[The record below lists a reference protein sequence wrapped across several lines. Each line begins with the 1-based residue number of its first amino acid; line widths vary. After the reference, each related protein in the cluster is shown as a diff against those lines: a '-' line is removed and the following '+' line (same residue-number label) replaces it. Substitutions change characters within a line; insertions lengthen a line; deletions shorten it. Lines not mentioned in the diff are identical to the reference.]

1 MKPSASGSLL
11 LLGLALLAGCAP
23 MNVSRAQHRAGE
35 PLYQPSE
42 FTPDPANS
50 DELFV
55 ALALSGGG
63 TRAASLSYGVFELL
77 RETDVVVGGH
87 HRDLLSEVDLF
98 SSVSGSSFPAAY
110 YTLFG
115 DRLFSDFKQRFLL
128 RDIEK
133 ALALRVF
140 LPPTAFR
147 HFSPYYDRIDAAADL
162 YDRELFEQATFR
174 DLALKRRKPLLVLNA
189 TNMSLGVPFDFTET
203 QFENIGSD
211 LSQFPIGRAVAASSA
226 FPFLLSPVTL
236 KNFGNPREP
245 QWVTDGIEGG
255 LTLNREL
262 YLRAMAWRQMSDS
275 LKHPY
280 VHLLDGGLADNI
292 GAQYIDRSMSASD
305 GWIRGLLQGGR
316 VRQLLVFTVNAQTE
330 PDTRMDLNRRGPGLV
345 DVLFRTSSVAMDAMT
360 NTSIEQLTQRF
371 REYRALST
379 QHGASGGEAPG
390 TAECREEREVCNV
403 CYFPMPAG
411 EQLLE
416 MFIVNVDLDQLSDA
430 GLRKEVEAVPTS
442 FKLSAEQVNLMIL
455 SGRRL
460 VKDSPCFQAFL
471 RRRAAAASEH

>member
-1 MKPSASGSLL
+1 M
-11 LLGLALLAGCAP
+11 LLAGCAP
-23 MNVSRAQHRAGE
+23 LNVSRAQHRAGD

-42 FTPDPANS
+42 FTQDPANS

-63 TRAASLSYGVFELL
+63 TRAASLTYGVFEQLH
-77 RETDVVVGGH
+77 ETEVVVGGH
-87 HRDLLSEVDLF
+87 KRDLLSEVDLF

-115 DRLFSDFKQRFLL
+115 NRLFSDFKQRFLL

-147 HFSPYYDRIDAAADL
+147 HLSPYFDRIDAAADL
-162 YDRELFEQATFR
+162 YDRELFEHATFR

-189 TNMSLGVPFDFTET
+189 TNMSLGAPFDFTEA
-203 QFENIGSD
+203 QFSNIGSD
-211 LSQFPIGRAVAASSA
+211 LSQYPIAWAVAASSA

-245 QWVTDGIEGG
+245 QWVTDGINGG
-255 LTLNREL
+255 AAVNRDL
-262 YLRAMAWRQMSDS
+262 YLRAVAWREMSDA

-292 GAQYIDRSMSASD
+292 GAQYIDRSMSTSD
-305 GWIRGLLQGGR
+305 GWIRSLLQGGKI
-316 VRQLLVFTVNAQTE
+316 RQLLVFTVNGKTA
-330 PDTRMDLNRRGPGLV
+330 PDTEMDLNRRGPGLV

-360 NTSIEQLTQRF
+360 NTTIGQMTQRL
-371 REYRALST
+371 RDYRSRYT
-379 QHGASGGEAPG
+379 SSGTSDEERPGA
-390 TAECREEREVCNV
+390 AECREEEAVCDV
-403 CYFPMPAG
+403 CYFPMSAG
-411 EQLLE
+411 DQLLE
-416 MFIVNVDLDQLSDA
+416 MFIVNVDLDQLTDA
-430 GLRKEVEAVPTS
+430 QMRKEVGDVPTS
-442 FKLSAEQVNLMIL
+442 FKLSTEQVNLMIQA
-455 SGRRL
+455 GRRL

-471 RRRAAAASEH
+471 RRRAAAAKASMH